1 MNYRRLGRSGLQVSE
16 LSLGSWVT
24 FKNQLSVEAAAET
37 MQCAYDAGINFFDNA
52 EVYARGESERIMG
65 EALRMLDWRRGSY
78 VVSTKFFWGL
88 NDGPNE
94 KNCLNRKRL
103 LDGIDQSLERFGLDY
118 VDLIFCHRADPETP
132 IEETVWAMSDIV
144 ESGAATYWG
153 TSEWSAAEIKE
164 AFEVAERY
172 NLRKP
177 VMEQPQY
184 NLFHRQRFEE
194 EYAPTFEEYGMG
206 TTVWSPLASGILTG
220 KYADGIPE
228 GSRMTVPGME
238 WLRDAL
244 TEDKIEATKRLALVA
259 NDFGCSVGQLAL
271 AWCLKK
277 QNVSTVILG
286 ASNLDQL
293 KENLAAT
300 EIAEKLDDAW
310 IAKIELATSA
320 ASDMS

>member
-1 MNYRRLGRSGLQVSE
+1 MNYRRLGRSGLKVSE

-24 FKNQLSVEAAAET
+24 FKNQLTVETAAET
-37 MQCAYDAGINFFDNA
+37 MQHAYEAGINFFDNA

-88 NDGPNE
+88 HDGPNE

-132 IEETVWAMSDIV
+132 IEETVWAMHDIV
-144 ESGAATYWG
+144 EIGAATYWG
-153 TSEWSAAEIKE
+153 TSEWTAAEIKE
-164 AFEVAERY
+164 AYEVAERY

-184 NLFHRQRFEE
+184 NLFHRQSFEKGL
-194 EYAPTFEEYGMG
+194 APIFDEYGMG
-206 TTVWSPLASGILTG
+206 TTIWSPLASGILTG

-238 WLRDAL
+238 WLRDSL
-244 TEDKIEATKRLALVA
+244 TQDRIEATNRLSAVA
-259 NDFGCSVGQLAL
+259 KEVGCTVGQLAL

-277 QNVSTVILG
+277 PNVSTVILG

-293 KENLAAT
+293 KQNLVAA
-300 EIAEKLDDAW
+300 EVAERLDDEL
-310 IAKIELATSA
+310 IAKIEAATVA
-320 ASDMS
+320 ASDLV